1 MTESDA
7 SRSTRSGARDFSLAR
22 PTAHSDRGE
31 RPPGTPAPDGG
42 EHEAGDRALSRIPD
56 GRSVALTGVRTFLGR
71 SLLRLLEEDDH
82 VRRLVV
88 IDNESP
94 IVAGGKTRS
103 YIVDR
108 TQPGAPARIA
118 EILAAESVDTFVH
131 LGFLESPT
139 RNLVSA
145 HELESVG
152 TLHVLN
158 ACRERPVK
166 KLVLGSS
173 TALYGPHYD
182 NPNFLS
188 EEHPLR
194 GLPGTPFL
202 TDKIDAERQ
211 VEAYAR
217 EHRSAAVTVLR
228 FAPLLGPTVEN
239 FVTRW
244 LTGAVVP
251 TLLGYDPLLQFVHE
265 VDALAALKLSL
276 DRDVAG
282 VFNIV
287 GDGVLPLSTVVKLLG
302 HTNLPLPHFFAQ
314 RIAELLWAAGFS
326 AVPPS
331 MLRFMRHLCVADGER
346 AKREMGFLPGYTS
359 REAVLELG
367 ATLRLR
373 EARLLSGAYA

>member
-7 SRSTRSGARDFSLAR
+7 SRSARSGLRSHAPGRAASAGL
-22 PTAHSDRGE
+22 PVSDRGE
-31 RPPGTPAPDGG
+31 QQ
-42 EHEAGDRALSRIPD
+42 AGDRSLIRIPD
-56 GRSVALTGVRTFLGR
+56 GRTVALTGVRTFLGR
-71 SLLRLLEEDDH
+71 SLLRLLEEDDR

-88 IDNESP
+88 IDSDSP
-94 IVAGGKTRS
+94 IVAGSKTRS

-108 TQPGAPARIA
+108 TQPAAPARIA
-118 EILAAESVDTFVH
+118 EILAAESVDTLVH

-188 EEHPLR
+188 EEQPLR
-194 GLPGTPFL
+194 GLQGTPFL
-202 TDKIDAERQ
+202 SDKIDAERQ

-217 EHRSAAVTVLR
+217 EHRSASVTVLR

-276 DRDVAG
+276 ESDVAG

-287 GDGVLPLSTVVKLLG
+287 GDGVLPLSTVIKLLG

-314 RIAELLWAAGFS
+314 RVAELLWAAGLS

-373 EARLLSGAYA
+373 EARLLSEAYA

>member
-1 MTESDA
+1 MTEADA
-7 SRSTRSGARDFSLAR
+7 GRIVRTSSTLD
-22 PTAHSDRGE
+22 
-31 RPPGTPAPDGG
+31 
-42 EHEAGDRALSRIPD
+42 DRAR
-56 GRSVALTGVRTFLGR
+56 RSVALTGVRTFLGR
-71 SLLRLLEEDDH
+71 SLLRLLEEDDR

-88 IDNESP
+88 IDRETPVN
-94 IVAGGKTRS
+94 AGPKTRS

-118 EILAAESVDTFVH
+118 EILAAENVDTFAH

-139 RNLVSA
+139 RNLAYA

-158 ACRERPVK
+158 ACRERPVQ

-173 TALYGPHYD
+173 TALYGAHFD

-188 EEHPLR
+188 EGHALR
-194 GLPGTPFL
+194 GLPHTPFL
-202 TDKIDAERQ
+202 SDKIDAERQ

-217 EHRSAAVTVLR
+217 EHRSASVAVLR

-239 FVTRW
+239 YVSRW

-265 VDALAALKLSL
+265 VDALAALKLAL
-276 DRDVAG
+276 DREVSG

-287 GDGVLPLSTVVKLLG
+287 GDGVLPLSTVIKLLG
-302 HTNLPLPHFFAQ
+302 HTNLPVPHFLAD
-314 RIAELLWAAGFS
+314 RIAHLLWVAGL
-326 AVPPS
+326 AEVPPS
-331 MLRFMRHLCVADGER
+331 LLRFMRHLCVADGDK

-367 ATLRLR
+367 AALRLR
-373 EARLLSGAYA
+373 EARLLTEAYA